1 MSNCLF
7 CYKPVEGKS
16 IYHARCCKKFFGIE
30 ILPELKLDKELL
42 NKLAEETV
50 NKRIAITGVQP
61 KLSLDLENMNP
72 GKRLTI
78 VGLWGKFILKP
89 QNTELAAM
97 PETEDL
103 TMHLAELFKIRTCEH
118 CLIPISDNNLAYVA
132 KRFDR
137 KGNTKIHMEDF
148 CQLGG
153 FQTEQKYDSS
163 YERCGKL
170 ISLYCTNKGLDVL
183 NYFELLVFS
192 FLSGNSDMHMKNF
205 AVLYLGEE
213 IVLSPAYDLINSALV
228 FPKDKDDTAMLLG
241 GRKKNIKLKDFENLA
256 GSLGLGEKVF
266 MRVLTKFTGN
276 RDKVFDL
283 IDRSFLS
290 DEYKKKYKEI
300 WLDRTGRLSLS

>member
-7 CYKPVEGKS
+7 CYKPVEGEFA
-16 IYHARCCKKFFGIE
+16 YHTACCKKFFGTE
-30 ILPELKLDKELL
+30 ILPELKLDSKLL
-42 NKLAEETV
+42 DNLAEEMV
-50 NKRIAITGVQP
+50 NKRIAVTGVQP
-61 KLSLDLENMNP
+61 KLSLDLENMNR

-78 VGLWGKFILKP
+78 VGLWGRFILKP
-89 QNTELAAM
+89 QNTEIAAM

-103 TMHLAELFKIRTCEH
+103 TMHLAELFRIKTCEH
-118 CLIPISDNNLAYVA
+118 CLIRISDGSLAYLA

-137 KGNTKIHMEDF
+137 KGKTKIHMEDF

-170 ISLYCTNKGLDVL
+170 ISRYCTNKGLDLL

-205 AVLYLGEE
+205 AILYSGEE
-213 IVLSPAYDLINSALV
+213 IILSPAYDLINSALV
-228 FPKDKDDTAMLLG
+228 FPKDKDDTAMLLSG
-241 GRKKNIKLKDFENLA
+241 KKKNLKLKDFENLA
-256 GSLGLGEKVF
+256 GALGLGMKVF
-266 MRVLTKFTGN
+266 TRIIKKFSSN
-276 RDKVFDL
+276 RENVFDL

-290 DEYKKKYKEI
+290 EEYKEQYKKM
-300 WLDRTGRLSLS
+300 WLERVERLI